1 MCSGSKLCTEATANK
16 HALHCS
22 LFPSLNSLLSYCC
35 SRLYMLCCH
44 LNCALPPPPLLCITL
59 TWWGPAVSASTPVHY
74 FTLIVPTVETRWL
87 TAALQ
92 RSAPSL
98 ALMVII
104 CCWEMERRSEKEREG
119 EPVSGSRIVLWGQFR
134 WLALKCKL
142 KRASLCSFKVTR
154 ARQCNVKLSL
164 PCLCCVRC
172 GDWQKLLVIV

>member
-1 MCSGSKLCTEATANK
+1 MFCGC
-16 HALHCS
+16 
-22 LFPSLNSLLSYCC
+22 LFPNPVVVKYLFLVSGLRICVDTMLLFLLSTE
-35 SRLYMLCCH
+35 LVLTT
-44 LNCALPPPPLLCITL
+44 PPPPLLCISLTL
-59 TWWGPAVSASTPVHY
+59 QGPAVFAHTPVCH
-74 FTLIVPTVETRWL
+74 FALKVPTVETCWL

-92 RSAPSL
+92 RPAPSPL
-98 ALMVII
+98 LWLSSVVRSG
-104 CCWEMERRSEKEREG
+104 EDGGRTRERVRTSPRQ
-119 EPVSGSRIVLWGQFR
+119 PVVLRGQFR